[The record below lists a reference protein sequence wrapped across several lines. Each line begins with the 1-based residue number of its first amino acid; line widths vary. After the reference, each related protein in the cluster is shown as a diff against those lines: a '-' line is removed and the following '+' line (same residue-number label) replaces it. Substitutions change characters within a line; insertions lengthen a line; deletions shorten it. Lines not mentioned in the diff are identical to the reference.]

1 MQIDVKAIFE
11 SFVSGLTYLPKTL
24 ILILVPLSIGL
35 VVGTLIALVRI
46 YKVPVLSQFFAVF
59 IPVYQGVPIVVA
71 LMVYN
76 LIYLMKT
83 NDVLKFFGSSKT
95 IADIDSI
102 HVGLFALSLMMICSI
117 SEVMRGALLSI
128 NKGQYEAS
136 YSVGMTKPQTLRK
149 IILPQVISIAI
160 PALINTTVGLIKSTS
175 IVYAIGIAE
184 ILSGALVPSSRKYTF
199 FEGYLA
205 AAIIYWILTI
215 LIELLYSYLEKR
227 TSIFKT
233 GKTENKKIWSLKC
246 WRSNTSEK
254 ALAEMK
260 S

>member
-1 MQIDVKAIFE
+1 MKIDVQAIYE
-11 SFVSGLTYLPKTL
+11 SFVCGLTYLPKTL
-24 ILILVPLSIGL
+24 ILILVPLTIGL
-35 VVGTLIALVRI
+35 VLGTLIALIRI
-46 YKVPVLSQFFAVF
+46 NKVPVLSQFFAVF
-59 IPVYQGVPIVVA
+59 IPVYQGIPIVVA

-102 HVGLFALSLMMICSI
+102 YVALFALSLMMICSI
-117 SEVMRGALLSI
+117 SEVMRGALLSV

-136 YSVGMTKPQTLRK
+136 YSVGMTKPQTLRR
-149 IILPQVISIAI
+149 IILPQVVSIAI

-175 IVYAIGIAE
+175 IVYAIGVAE
-184 ILSGALVPSSRKYTF
+184 ILSGALGPSSRKYTF

-205 AAIIYWILTI
+205 AALIYWLLTI
-215 LIELLYSYLEKR
+215 LIELMFSYLEKR
-227 TSIFKT
+227 TSIFRT
-233 GKTENKKIWSLKC
+233 GKTENKEKWSLKC
-246 WRSNTSEK
+246 WRSNTSKRVLE
-254 ALAEMK
+254 EMK

>member
-1 MQIDVKAIFE
+1 MKIDVQAIYE
-11 SFVSGLTYLPKTL
+11 SFIGGLTYLPKTL
-24 ILILVPLSIGL
+24 ILILVPLTIGL
-35 VVGTLIALVRI
+35 VLGTLIALTRI
-46 YKVPVLSQFFAVF
+46 NKVPVLSQFFAVF
-59 IPVYQGVPIVVA
+59 IPVYQGIPIVVA

-102 HVGLFALSLMMICSI
+102 YVALFALSLMMICSI
-117 SEVMRGALLSI
+117 SEVMRGALLSV

-136 YSVGMTKPQTLRK
+136 YSVGMTKPQTLRR
-149 IILPQVISIAI
+149 IILPQVVSIAI

-175 IVYAIGIAE
+175 IVYAIGVAE

-205 AAIIYWILTI
+205 AALIYWLLTI
-215 LIELLYSYLEKR
+215 LIELMFSYLEKR
-227 TSIFKT
+227 TSIFRT
-233 GKTENKKIWSLKC
+233 GKTENKEKWSLKC
-246 WRSNTSEK
+246 WRSNTSKRVLE
-254 ALAEMK
+254 EMK